1 MKLPQSLDELITG
14 FGRLPGIGPKTAQRL
29 AFYIISA
36 SPEYVADFANKI
48 LVAREKTKFCRE
60 CFGVSEGEVCSICAD
75 DRRKESLICV
85 VERSTDVVV
94 LEAVGGFNGK
104 YHVLGGLINP
114 LDHIG
119 PEDIKIEE
127 LVGRLGGLEDGEVEI
142 ILALNPT
149 MEGEATALYIKKK
162 LESRKSPKSFK
173 VTRIGNGLPMGADLG
188 FADQATLS
196 RAMEGRRE
204 I

>member
-1 MKLPQSLDELITG
+1 MKLPLALEELISR

-29 AFYIISA
+29 AFYMISA
-36 SPEYVADFANKI
+36 SADYVNDFANK
-48 LVAREKTKFCRE
+48 VREAKEKVRFCQE
-60 CFGVSEGEVCSICAD
+60 CFGVSEGETCSICGD
-75 DRRKESLICV
+75 EKRRKNLICV
-85 VERSTDVVV
+85 VERSTDVVA
-94 LEAVGGFNGK
+94 LEAVGGFEGR

-127 LVGRLGGLEDGEVEI
+127 LVGRLQKLGDEEIEI

-149 MEGEATALYIKKK
+149 MEGEATTLYIKKK
-162 LESRKSPKSFK
+162 LESPKSPKSFK

-204 I
+204 V